1 MCSGRKTKPETSPM
15 TLNASKGGP
24 DMDDNKNTE
33 VENQTV
39 NTNEEQPKEAGTDP
53 KEDNKLDGDKLVKK
67 LQKRIGKEQNE
78 KHSLQDQLNKANAKI
93 KELQSGKVNK
103 DSLDIEET
111 MSKESEKDKEIAS
124 LRAQIARRDN
134 IKQTDEVFK
143 EAGLTVSGDVLNMV
157 VVDDEKQ
164 TYANVQAL
172 IKYTNQIQ
180 SGVKKDLL
188 KGSTPRTNGKPTM
201 TKDEINKIK
210 DPIKRQQAIAD
221 NLSLYQH

>member
-1 MCSGRKTKPETSPM
+1 
-15 TLNASKGGP
+15 
-24 DMDDNKNTE
+24 MDDNKNTE
-33 VENQTV
+33 VENETV

-78 KHSLQDQLNKANAKI
+78 KHSLQDQLDKANAKI
-93 KELQSGKVNK
+93 KELQSGKTNK
-103 DSLDIEET
+103 DSLDIEAT

-143 EAGLTVSGDVLNMV
+143 EAGLTVSDDVLNMV

>member
-1 MCSGRKTKPETSPM
+1 
-15 TLNASKGGP
+15 
-24 DMDDNKNTE
+24 MDENNNTE
-33 VENQTV
+33 VQEPQVTD
-39 NTNEEQPKEAGTDP
+39 QPKDTGTDP

-78 KHSLQDQLNKANAKI
+78 KHSLQERLDKANAKI
-93 KELQSGKVNK
+93 KELQSGKANK
-103 DSLDIEET
+103 DSLDIEAT

-143 EAGLTVSGDVLNMV
+143 EAGLTVSDDVLNMV

-210 DPIKRQQAIAD
+210 DPIKRQQAITD
-221 NLSLYQH
+221 NLSLYQHQEE

>member
-1 MCSGRKTKPETSPM
+1 
-15 TLNASKGGP
+15 
-24 DMDDNKNTE
+24 MDDNKNTE
-33 VENQTV
+33 VENQIV

-78 KHSLQDQLNKANAKI
+78 KHSLQDQLDKANAKI
-93 KELQSGKVNK
+93 KELQSGKANK
-103 DSLDIEET
+103 DSLDIEAT

-143 EAGLTVSGDVLNMV
+143 EAGLTVSDDVLNMV

>member
-1 MCSGRKTKPETSPM
+1 
-15 TLNASKGGP
+15 
-24 DMDDNKNTE
+24 MDENKNTE
-33 VENQTV
+33 VEAPNVT
-39 NTNEEQPKEAGTDP
+39 EEPIEEEGTTTQ
-53 KEDNKLDGDKLVKK
+53 EEMLDGDKLVKK

-78 KHSLQDQLNKANAKI
+78 KHSLQDQLDKANAKI
-93 KELQSGKVNK
+93 KELQSGKANK
-103 DSLDIEET
+103 DSSDIEAT

-143 EAGLTVSGDVLNMV
+143 EAGLTVSDDVLNMV

>member
-1 MCSGRKTKPETSPM
+1 
-15 TLNASKGGP
+15 
-24 DMDDNKNTE
+24 MDENNNTAVQE
-33 VENQTV
+33 PQVTD
-39 NTNEEQPKEAGTDP
+39 QPKDTGTDP

-78 KHSLQDQLNKANAKI
+78 KHSLQERLDKANAKI
-93 KELQSGKVNK
+93 KELQSGKANK
-103 DSLDIEET
+103 DSLDIEAT

-143 EAGLTVSGDVLNMV
+143 EAGLTVSDDVLNMV

>member
-1 MCSGRKTKPETSPM
+1 
-15 TLNASKGGP
+15 
-24 DMDDNKNTE
+24 MDDNKNTE

-39 NTNEEQPKEAGTDP
+39 NTNEEQSKEAGTDP

-78 KHSLQDQLNKANAKI
+78 KHSLQDQLDKANAKI
-93 KELQSGKVNK
+93 KELQSGKTNK
-103 DSLDIEET
+103 DSLDIEAT

-143 EAGLTVSGDVLNMV
+143 EAGLTVSDDVLNMV

-180 SGVKKDLL
+180 SGVKKNLL

>member
-1 MCSGRKTKPETSPM
+1 
-15 TLNASKGGP
+15 
-24 DMDDNKNTE
+24 MDENNNTE
-33 VENQTV
+33 VQEPQVTD
-39 NTNEEQPKEAGTDP
+39 QPKDTGTDP

-78 KHSLQDQLNKANAKI
+78 KHSLQERLDKANAKI
-93 KELQSGKVNK
+93 KELQSGKANK
-103 DSLDIEET
+103 DSLDIEAT

-143 EAGLTVSGDVLNMV
+143 EAGLTVRDDVLNMV

>member
-1 MCSGRKTKPETSPM
+1 
-15 TLNASKGGP
+15 
-24 DMDDNKNTE
+24 MDDNKNTE
-33 VENQTV
+33 VENQAV

-78 KHSLQDQLNKANAKI
+78 KHSLQDQLDKANAKI
-93 KELQSGKVNK
+93 KELQSGKANK
-103 DSLDIEET
+103 GSLDIEAT

-143 EAGLTVSGDVLNMV
+143 EAGLTVSDDVLNMV
-157 VVDDEKQ
+157 VVEDEKQ

>member
-1 MCSGRKTKPETSPM
+1 
-15 TLNASKGGP
+15 
-24 DMDDNKNTE
+24 MDDNKNTE
-33 VENQTV
+33 VENQIV

-78 KHSLQDQLNKANAKI
+78 KHSLQDQLDKANAKI
-93 KELQSGKVNK
+93 KELQSGKANK
-103 DSLDIEET
+103 DSLDIEAT

-143 EAGLTVSGDVLNMV
+143 EAGLTVSDDVLNMV

-201 TKDEINKIK
+201 TKDEINTIK
-210 DPIKRQQAIAD
+210 DLIKRQQAIAD

>member
-1 MCSGRKTKPETSPM
+1 
-15 TLNASKGGP
+15 
-24 DMDDNKNTE
+24 MDENNNTE
-33 VENQTV
+33 VQEPQVTD
-39 NTNEEQPKEAGTDP
+39 QPKDTGTDP

-78 KHSLQDQLNKANAKI
+78 KHSLQERLDKANAKI
-93 KELQSGKVNK
+93 KELQSGKANK
-103 DSLDIEET
+103 DSLDIEAT

-143 EAGLTVSGDVLNMV
+143 EAGLTVSDDVLNMV

-210 DPIKRQQAIAD
+210 RSEERRVGKECR
-221 NLSLYQH
+221 L

>member
-1 MCSGRKTKPETSPM
+1 
-15 TLNASKGGP
+15 
-24 DMDDNKNTE
+24 MDENNNTE
-33 VENQTV
+33 VQEPQVTD
-39 NTNEEQPKEAGTDP
+39 QPKDTGTDP

-78 KHSLQDQLNKANAKI
+78 KHSLQEQLDKANAKI
-93 KELQSGKVNK
+93 KELQSGKANN
-103 DSLDIEET
+103 DSLDIEAT

-143 EAGLTVSGDVLNMV
+143 EAGLTVSDDVLNMV